1 MTDHAELVGRAR
13 ELAPAIAERAA
24 EAEAMRRPHDK
35 TITELIDA
43 ELISMLVP
51 RRWGG
56 LECSLHTHREVVQ
69 IISAA
74 CMSTGWIL
82 AFCSGHNWMVLK
94 FGEEAQSEFFDKK
107 NYALVPVTT
116 APTISFEVTDG
127 GLIASGR
134 SPWGTGIVHADWVCT
149 GGRASD
155 GQIYFV
161 AMRAEETTLVD
172 TWHMAAMSGTGSND
186 FEVRD
191 VFMPEHRVLRLRDFV
206 NGDTPGARLHANPM
220 YHLPL
225 MPFIYCE
232 AMPVFSGGLRGA
244 ASAFEHIVKN
254 RVRTHSRAV
263 VSEDKL
269 AHARLGEAAA
279 AALVAERLVLDQ
291 VSETIELA
299 SEGHRFSLEDRIR
312 FKAQA
317 GFVVNHCRQA
327 VNDII
332 HNSGTSNFAVGASV
346 QRCFRDINMLATHAF
361 FEWDMSREQ
370 MGRSLLGLEPTTP
383 LL

>member
-1 MTDHAELVGRAR
+1 MTNHAELVGRAR
-13 ELAPAIAERAA
+13 ELAPVIAERAA
-24 EAEAMRRPHDK
+24 EAETMRRPHDE
-35 TITELIDA
+35 TVQDLIDA

-56 LECSLHTHREVVQ
+56 LECSLHTHREVVE

-74 CMSTGWIL
+74 DVSAGWIL
-82 AFCSGHNWMVLK
+82 AFYSGHNWMVLK
-94 FGEEAQSEFFDKK
+94 FGEQAQSEFFDGK

-116 APTISFEVTDG
+116 APTIKFEVTDG

-149 GGRASD
+149 GGRGSD
-155 GQIYFV
+155 GEIYFV
-161 AMRAEETTLVD
+161 AMPAEDTTLVD
-172 TWHMAAMSGTGSND
+172 SWHMSAMSGTGSND
-186 FEVRD
+186 FEVD
-191 VFMPEHRVLRLRDFV
+191 GVFVPEHRMLRLLDFV
-206 NGDTPGARLHANPM
+206 VGDTPGARLHPNPM
-220 YHLPL
+220 YQLPL

-244 ASAFEHIVKN
+244 TDAFEQIVRK
-254 RVRTHSRAV
+254 RVRTHTRAV
-263 VSEDKL
+263 VAEDKL
-269 AHARLGEAAA
+269 QHARLGEAAA
-279 AALVAERLVLDQ
+279 AALVAERLVADQ
-291 VSETIELA
+291 VSETTKLA
-299 SEGHRFSLEDRIR
+299 AEGHRFSLEDRIR
-312 FKAQA
+312 FKTQA

-332 HNSGTSNFAVGASV
+332 HNSGTSNFADDASV
-346 QRCFRDINMLATHAF
+346 QRAFRDINMLATHAF
-361 FEWDMSREQ
+361 FEWDMTREQ